1 MFVAR
6 YLDAHTNIGGDRPK
20 PAVKTAA
27 QSHQSVREFLEAW
40 LPTRPSPEEVAWRVH
55 GHERFEAA
63 RAAIADELGRKFSTA
78 TGEERNWMREKARIR
93 GTRHYDEDVLP
104 LLSPSASTAASE
116 GSLEEQL
123 QAKQAELDA
132 ARQRLQE
139 AADRGKGGAQREY
152 VAVKDVI
159 DEDIAPAQYWREVE
173 DRTAARA
180 ERIQADS
187 GLRQSMDSA
196 VATMV
201 YTETAAALMKKTE
214 DMRTVPQQLREASGV
229 PEKRK
234 VVDNFASG
242 AHRNAENPVFRDG
255 WRYRR
260 GDWLDARLTEN
271 LPSSFITVDSVE
283 LLVESLRLGRVEASS
298 CMSQSAGVAPRLA
311 SVVNKRIEV
320 LVEEERRILSK
331 QLEDVVTGSW
341 EWMMSTVTVESL
353 NHPRSPPVAGGD
365 VVGLVKVLDRLESLH
380 RQAAEE
386 ESTDSSTAVS
396 WSFDALTRQLLQQRF
411 MYHFAREDAG
421 TNRLDRPEWATAR
434 FLDVWKHS
442 ETVYDRWLREAG
454 EENSTGLRKE
464 LDINFAKVLGKY
476 FWDTRWPLVLDSPQL
491 FAHHLSQYLAAIT
504 DVEAFAGPDAAD
516 ELIRSLTESPVL
528 LQSWASGDLSAC
540 STALQQVGSP
550 WAPDETRTS
559 VNRLAATLMDLVE
572 NESASRTSYLSKNST
587 AMAFFADAVY
597 CPLTEQFVALEK
609 QKWNDLP
616 TLHGEDEPT
625 ARLIQKSIE
634 GVYSWILGGGLEDQM
649 LSSLLGEHANEL
661 QDLSQKM
668 AEMITEECGS

>member
-1 MFVAR
+1 
-6 YLDAHTNIGGDRPK
+6 
-20 PAVKTAA
+20 
-27 QSHQSVREFLEAW
+27 
-40 LPTRPSPEEVAWRVH
+40 
-55 GHERFEAA
+55 
-63 RAAIADELGRKFSTA
+63 
-78 TGEERNWMREKARIR
+78 
-93 GTRHYDEDVLP
+93 
-104 LLSPSASTAASE
+104 
-116 GSLEEQL
+116 
-123 QAKQAELDA
+123 
-132 ARQRLQE
+132 
-139 AADRGKGGAQREY
+139 
-152 VAVKDVI
+152 
-159 DEDIAPAQYWREVE
+159 
-173 DRTAARA
+173 
-180 ERIQADS
+180 
-187 GLRQSMDSA
+187 
-196 VATMV
+196 
-201 YTETAAALMKKTE
+201 
-214 DMRTVPQQLREASGV
+214 
-229 PEKRK
+229 
-234 VVDNFASG
+234 
-242 AHRNAENPVFRDG
+242 
-255 WRYRR
+255 
-260 GDWLDARLTEN
+260 
-271 LPSSFITVDSVE
+271 
-283 LLVESLRLGRVEASS
+283 VEASS

-311 SVVNKRIEV
+311 SMVNKRIEV
-320 LVEEERRILSK
+320 LVEEEWGILSK

-341 EWMMSTVTVESL
+341 EWMMATVTVESL

-365 VVGLVKVLDRLESLH
+365 VVGLVKVLDKLESLH
-380 RQAAEE
+380 RQVAEE
-386 ESTDSSTAVS
+386 DSTDSPRAVS

-442 ETVYDRWLREAG
+442 ETVYDRWLQEAG

-516 ELIRSLTESPVL
+516 ELIRSLTESSVL
-528 LQSWASGDLSAC
+528 LQAWASGDLSAC
-540 STALQQVGSP
+540 STALQQVDSP

-597 CPLTEQFVALEK
+597 CPLMEQFVALEK

-634 GVYSWILGGGLEDQM
+634 GVYSWIVGGGLEDQM
-649 LSSLLGEHANEL
+649 LSSLLGEQANEL
-661 QDLSQKM
+661 KDLAQKM